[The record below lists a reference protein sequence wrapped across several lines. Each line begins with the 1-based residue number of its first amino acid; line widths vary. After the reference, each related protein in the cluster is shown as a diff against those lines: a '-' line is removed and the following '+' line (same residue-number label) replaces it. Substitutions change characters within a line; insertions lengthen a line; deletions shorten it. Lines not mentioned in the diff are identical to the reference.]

1 MDQGRRSKGRGTA
14 KVAQGALMA
23 AVLAGGLGTAL
34 TAPAGASASRT
45 VTVETAQVPKV
56 GLVLTTSTG
65 RTLYRFTSDPKG
77 TSTCTGEC
85 AKVWPPLLLPKGDH
99 LKGAHGLKGLSTI
112 HVAHGRLQVA
122 FDGVALYRFTGD
134 TKAGQAKGQ
143 GVEGSWFAVLKSG
156 IPAAAHV
163 STTTA
168 PPATTTPTTTPAA
181 SPGSAPVTTPTTP
194 TMATVPSPPVT
205 QPTEPAPPPPP
216 PTTTPTTAP
225 PTGGAGF

>member
-1 MDQGRRSKGRGTA
+1 M
-14 KVAQGALMA
+14 VAQGALLATVPA
-23 AVLAGGLGTAL
+23 AALGAAL
-34 TAPAGASASRT
+34 ITPAGASTSRT
-45 VTVETAQVPKV
+45 VTVEAAQVPKV
-56 GLVLTTSTG
+56 GLVLTTSSG

-77 TSTCTGEC
+77 MSTCTGEC

-99 LKGAHGLKGLSTI
+99 LKGPHGLKGLSTI
-112 HVAHGRLQVA
+112 HVAHGRQQVA

-163 STTTA
+163 STTTS
-168 PPATTTPTTTPAA
+168 PPATTTPPTTPTTTPVT
-181 SPGSAPVTTPTTP
+181 SSGSAPVTTPT
-194 TMATVPSPPVT
+194 MAPVPSPPVT
-205 QPTEPAPPPPP
+205 QPTQPAPP